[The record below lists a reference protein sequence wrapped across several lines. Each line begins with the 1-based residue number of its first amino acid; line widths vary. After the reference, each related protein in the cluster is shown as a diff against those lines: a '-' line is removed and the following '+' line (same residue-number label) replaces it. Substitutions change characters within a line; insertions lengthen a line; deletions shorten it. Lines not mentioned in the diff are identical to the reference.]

1 MTTRRLRIGVVFGG
15 RSGEHEVSLASARA
29 VMAGFDRSHYEVVP
43 IGITPQGEW
52 RRGEGVLEALAE
64 GGLAAGQPM
73 VLVPEPGRAG
83 NGTSPELT
91 AGIDV
96 VFPLVHGT
104 YGEDGCLQGLLE
116 LADIPYVG
124 SGVLASAMGMDKI
137 IQKELF
143 RRAGLPTPRSR
154 WCTTPEWRV
163 SSERVL
169 RRLEDGLRYPVF
181 VKPANTGSSVGVT
194 KAHTRDE
201 LRSGIDTAAEY
212 DRRVIV
218 EQGIRGAR
226 EIECSVLG
234 NEQPEVSVAG
244 EIISSN
250 EFYDYDAKYV
260 DGRSTAVI
268 PAPLTPALARRVRE
282 LALAAYRAL
291 DCAGMA
297 RVDLFISR
305 RGAVYLNELNTLPG
319 FTAISMYPKLWEA
332 SGVPFHTL
340 LDRLVELALERHREK
355 RTLRRTYHPSKE
367 WYRT

>member
-1 MTTRRLRIGVVFGG
+1 M
-15 RSGEHEVSLASARA
+15 
-29 VMAGFDRSHYEVVP
+29 
-43 IGITPQGEW
+43 
-52 RRGEGVLEALAE
+52 
-64 GGLAAGQPM
+64 
-73 VLVPEPGRAG
+73 
-83 NGTSPELT
+83 
-91 AGIDV
+91 

-116 LADIPYVG
+116 LADLPYVG
-124 SGVLASAMGMDKI
+124 SGVLASAIGMDKI
-137 IQKELF
+137 IQKDLF
-143 RRAGLPTPRSR
+143 RQAGLPTPRSR
-154 WCTTPEWRV
+154 WCSTSEWRA
-163 SSERVL
+163 SSHRIL
-169 RRLEDGLRYPVF
+169 RRLEEGLRYPVF

-234 NEQPEVSVAG
+234 NERPEVSVAG

-260 DGRSTAVI
+260 DGRSKAVI
-268 PAPLTPALARRVRE
+268 PAPLTPTLSRRVRE

-332 SGVPFHTL
+332 SGVPFDTL
-340 LDRLVELALERHREK
+340 LDRLVDLALERHREK
-355 RTLRRTYHPSKE
+355 RALRRTYHPSKE
-367 WYRT
+367 WFRT